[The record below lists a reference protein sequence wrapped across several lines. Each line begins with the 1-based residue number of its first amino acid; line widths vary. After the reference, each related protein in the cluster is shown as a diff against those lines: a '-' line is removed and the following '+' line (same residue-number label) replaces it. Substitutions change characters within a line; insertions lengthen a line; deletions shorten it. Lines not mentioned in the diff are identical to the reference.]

1 MTRLR
6 FAILYLLSS
15 ILAATGADVAFYL
28 QSFTGRPVNY
38 PITLTPYAPL
48 AVDSTNLITATTWRL
63 TPSNGVAYA
72 SNILAGD
79 YTMSIELTGARAVIT
94 VPDTNG
100 LLDAASLV
108 SVNPATATG
117 LAYSKT
123 ASDARYVH
131 GVAAGENATA
141 STNAGVVTISAEPG
155 GGWSNILGTAIYAVP
170 GALPWDSEDIA
181 FVGESGTNLVIRWG
195 DGSGIYA
202 PLFTG
207 DGSGLTNLPVT
218 GGSVSNLPP
227 AQSPMWLTSRPRGI
241 RTNTPAWGMKP
252 AMGWNPWNTYY
263 CEVNQGAL
271 VGAALAMKT
280 NGLAAAGYTNYIAT
294 DDPWQIGR
302 DGSGNPTVDPVKWPN
317 GFPWLRNFLNTNG
330 FGFAVWT
337 SMRTYGQAQS
347 TSCGG
352 SYLHGSGFYEAR
364 DAWFYVTNFGVN
376 AIKIDNLGASNM
388 SNSLV
393 YFTSAVEDACNAT
406 GREVYLMTVGYGGGL
421 AEDVYWP
428 WAPLVNQA
436 RTGHDIR
443 PVWNYE
449 VGSLVGV
456 RQQLRKFDIGAIYHQ
471 PGFFNDPDM
480 MVVGVTNTLH
490 GTNAFLSYD
499 ENLSHF
505 QLWCIMGAP
514 LMLGCNPT
522 NLSAPLMAIVTNR
535 SLINVDQDSGGF
547 AGRVIFSQQERGGPF
562 EIWSKPAGTLDS
574 GTNYVLLLNNSDTTN
589 WFYAYWAKLG
599 FGTNVTVNDLS
610 QSLSSATRETR
621 SDFTRARLAPRQSI
635 MYRVVSTPA
644 RDMSNREWLD
654 NLTLRKDTTNALH
667 VDTLTATNFR
677 GYSHAAFTVGSAT
690 TPTVAYVA
698 TNHNFTGT
706 ITGDGSGLTGLN
718 ASALA
723 SGTISNRPGIRLVVL
738 GDSLSHP
745 SYASWAYYV
754 AARAELNG
762 ITIVTNFSTG
772 GRTASN
778 MLNQFEVQVG
788 PVAPT
793 NTGLETVLAVWA
805 GQNDRNA
812 STPNGIA
819 GYVSNLWESG
829 ISAGF
834 KVIGFTIT
842 PYTGNTVAVRDGLE
856 LVNEKLRANSTN
868 LWRFVDAAA
877 MFANPWQTNVFSDGQ
892 HLVDTVDDLLGRHV
906 EWVMTQGDDYRP
918 TFSPGWEA
926 RVNKSSGNATNLSAW
941 GKLAVTNINF
951 SGVST
956 PIRIGDGAGAVT
968 TAAGPVFIGGQ
979 AGLAANANYQIGIGQ
994 NAMDYATNATGAIGI
1009 GYAALIYAP
1018 SAFYTVGLG
1027 CAAGS
1032 AATNMQHG
1040 VNIGFAAGAQ
1050 ATAASYSV
1058 NLGAYAGRSNSIGA
1072 RSINIGAFSG
1082 TNRADTIWM
1091 DTKATVADGS
1101 YMPLILGYCD
1111 TRLLTING
1119 TLTATNGYFL
1129 PTNSLAAWPTAPAT
1143 PGAAYFGNSNGVVY
1157 LLTSGLGNTWT
1168 STNKL
1173 GP

>member
-706 ITGDGSGLTGLN
+706 ITGNGSGLTNLNAVPNYLTNVTTEIWAYETGGFTFRYRPGFFTVDTRDVISFEELLLEDGADPAITWQAGAHRLWFDWEIYQGSLIAENTVTASNFVATATPGFIGNGASLTGLN
-718 ASALA
+718 ADNIA
-723 SGTISNRPGIRLVVL
+723 SGTVNYDRLPITRMQRMLIADRRSVGAGWGYTNTVSDTVTYTNLIPAGSMGTNGTLRITLL
-738 GDSLSHP
+738 GNQ
-745 SYASWAYYV
+745 A
-754 AARAELNG
+754 G
-762 ITIVTNFSTG
+762 VTNCSAIVRLGGVTVWDAYISTTEARSWLVICELYAHGTEIIRPHVFKSNHNSRSMFG
-772 GRTASN
+772 GASI
-778 MLNQFEVQVG
+778 G
-788 PVAPT
+788 SSGDT
-793 NTGLETVLAVWA
+793 ETYKLA
-805 GQNDRNA
+805 
-812 STPNGIA
+812 
-819 GYVSNLWESG
+819 
-829 ISAGF
+829 
-834 KVIGFTIT
+834 
-842 PYTGNTVAVRDGLE
+842 TVAVD
-856 LVNEKLRANSTN
+856 
-868 LWRFVDAAA
+868 
-877 MFANPWQTNVFSDGQ
+877 
-892 HLVDTVDDLLGRHV
+892 
-906 EWVMTQGDDYRP
+906 
-918 TFSPGWEA
+918 
-926 RVNKSSGNATNLSAW
+926 
-941 GKLAVTNINF
+941 
-951 SGVST
+951 
-956 PIRIGDGAGAVT
+956 
-968 TAAGPVFIGGQ
+968 Q
-979 AGLAANANYQIGIGQ
+979 ASANALTVSFIASTRG
-994 NAMDYATNATGAIGI
+994 D
-1009 GYAALIYAP
+1009 P
-1018 SAFYTVGLG
+1018 SYVEL
-1027 CAAGS
+1027 
-1032 AATNMQHG
+1032 NV
-1040 VNIGFAAGAQ
+1040 VNVEVI
-1050 ATAASYSV
+1050 
-1058 NLGAYAGRSNSIGA
+1058 
-1072 RSINIGAFSG
+1072 
-1082 TNRADTIWM
+1082 
-1091 DTKATVADGS
+1091 
-1101 YMPLILGYCD
+1101 
-1111 TRLLTING
+1111 
-1119 TLTATNGYFL
+1119 
-1129 PTNSLAAWPTAPAT
+1129 
-1143 PGAAYFGNSNGVVY
+1143 PG
-1157 LLTSGLGNTWT
+1157 
-1168 STNKL
+1168 
-1173 GP
+1173 P